1 MAEHSLA
8 TWLIPSLSSLLLYG
22 VGQGL
27 VKKNISEVPPAR
39 FCLYFV
45 VAKAILNLSYYFVFR
60 DTPILA
66 PEARGFSEV
75 CLLAYL
81 LDGSGW
87 LLYFQ
92 AIVHGPIAIV
102 GTLSAAYPALTV
114 LFARFF
120 LGEALSGLQYVGV
133 ALVIGGCVGLSYAPA
148 APGSKP
154 TNPRWIPLSFMAL
167 VLWGTSGTLL
177 KHAYTLPGASEVN
190 VMVFNTIGAALTLG
204 TYGLL
209 HGMRGQHTRR
219 EWISSFMPMGMM
231 AGGDI
236 AFIVAT
242 RYGPVSLTSPI
253 TGAYPLV
260 TVVFAW
266 YVLGERIGVWQG
278 VCIAAILGGMLL
290 APGTG

>member
-1 MAEHSLA
+1 MEGIAI
-8 TWLIPSLSSLLLYG
+8 WLVPSLTALLMYG
-22 VGQGL
+22 LGQGL

-45 VAKAILNLSYYFVFR
+45 VAKAILNLGYYFAFR
-60 DTPILA
+60 QSPLLA
-66 PEARGFSEV
+66 PGAREFSEL

-120 LGEALSGLQYVGV
+120 LGEQLAPLQYAGVG
-133 ALVIGGCVGLSYAPA
+133 LVIGGCVGLSYAPSP
-148 APGSKP
+148 PGSKP
-154 TNPRWIPLSFMAL
+154 LDPRWIPLSFMAL
-167 VLWGTSGTLL
+167 GLWGASGTIL
-177 KHAYTLPGASEVN
+177 KYAYHLPGADEVN
-190 VMVFNTIGAALTLG
+190 VMVFNTVGALATLG

-209 HGMRGQHTRR
+209 HGLKGEHTRR
-219 EWISSFMPMGMM
+219 EWVSSFMPMGMM
-231 AGGDI
+231 AAGDI
-236 AFIVAT
+236 GFILAT

-253 TGAYPLV
+253 AGAYPIV
-260 TVVFAW
+260 TVIFARF
-266 YVLGERIGVWQG
+266 VLAERISAWQG
-278 VCIAAILGGMLL
+278 ICIAAILGGIVL
-290 APGTG
+290 APGAG